1 MRNVD
6 SKIKSPQFD
15 RYVILIPQIVRGDFF
30 DSIGQRRKGSQRAY
44 PSGLLPRAD
53 IVDAFWHFR
62 FVPILLQKSVDGFCE
77 E

>member
-30 DSIGQRRKGSQRAY
+30 DSIGQTKEALINAAMRSFA
-44 PSGLLPRAD
+44 A
-53 IVDAFWHFR
+53 
-62 FVPILLQKSVDGFCE
+62 
-77 E
+77 